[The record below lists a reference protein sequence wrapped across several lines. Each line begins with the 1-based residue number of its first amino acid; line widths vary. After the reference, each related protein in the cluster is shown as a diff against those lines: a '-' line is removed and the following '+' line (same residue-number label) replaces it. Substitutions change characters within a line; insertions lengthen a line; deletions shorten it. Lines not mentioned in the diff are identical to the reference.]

1 MQVVLILQG
10 PRPIWDSD
18 KNDSRFLQ
26 KLFSISEDLLDPLAA
41 AFGPQVKS
49 FCTVSM
55 FSNKKTRV
63 YLMTGQS
70 ILTSDLESITIE
82 I

>member
-26 KLFSISEDLLDPLAA
+26 KLFSISEDLLDPLAP